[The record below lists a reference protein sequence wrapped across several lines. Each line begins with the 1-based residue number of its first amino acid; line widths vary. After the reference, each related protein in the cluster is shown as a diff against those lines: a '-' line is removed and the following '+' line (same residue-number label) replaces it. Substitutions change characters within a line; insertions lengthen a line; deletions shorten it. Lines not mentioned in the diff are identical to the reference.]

1 MSIKTSKENNSKTE
15 KPTKFEYIFEDDE
28 SKSIWKYD
36 LKKFPNGPVSV
47 EYHWKAHYLKEL
59 NFEKNEE
66 DSLVISNIFLIFT

>member
-1 MSIKTSKENNSKTE
+1 MSLKSSKENNSKTE

-59 NFEKNEE
+59 EIRQKRGR
-66 DSLVISNIFLIFT
+66 